1 MQKLETAR
9 QLQQRLS
16 AVLTI
21 IDQDFRPLT
30 HEQLSRKP
38 APDKW
43 SMIECLQHLNLAE
56 RFYIR
61 NIQHKVDQLGLIQ
74 HQPADQPLESGWV
87 GRALRWAVDPK
98 TKMKLP
104 APSFI
109 KPRQAQDLDVA
120 DVMQQFVDLQQ
131 TLHTLIDKGVY
142 LDWNTTKLAT
152 LFGNSIRIR
161 LGDALLM
168 LVAHTERHINQALRA
183 KEMLSHGE

>member
-9 QLQQRLS
+9 QLQERLS

-21 IDQDFRPLT
+21 IDQEFRPLT
-30 HEQLSRKP
+30 NEQLSHKP

-43 SMIECLQHLNLAE
+43 SMIDCLQHLNLAE

-74 HQPADQPLESGWV
+74 HQPADQELKSGWV
-87 GRALRWAVDPK
+87 GRALRWAVDPN

-109 KPRQAQDLDVA
+109 KPRKTQELDVV

-131 TLHTLIDKGVY
+131 TLYAQIDKAIY

-152 LFGNSIRIR
+152 LFGNSIKLR

-168 LVAHTERHINQALRA
+168 LVAHTERHINQALRV
-183 KEMLSHGE
+183 KETIN